1 MAKSSIRLD
10 PADRHKVLIDV
21 EVDSDL
27 PVTRG
32 TARSS
37 MEGITGIAYVHLL
50 DDSHE
55 TAPPP
60 KGASGAWRS
69 SALKP
74 SFLDTVSDSAEGAV
88 RDARELMAAVNA
100 IRRRIESASG
110 RARVAGEGR
119 LESRDRHR
127 QAAADDCTR
136 R

>member
-1 MAKSSIRLD
+1 MGELARARAARAHGLSRGRDDAGQRSQSAGAGPLSRHERWPVTSIRLD

-32 TARSS
+32 TRAAR

-60 KGASGAWRS
+60 KGRER
-69 SALKP
+69 L
-74 SFLDTVSDSAEGAV
+74 AEL
-88 RDARELMAAVNA
+88 R
-100 IRRRIESASG
+100 
-110 RARVAGEGR
+110 
-119 LESRDRHR
+119 
-127 QAAADDCTR
+127 
-136 R
+136 